1 MIDTE
6 AFSMFPRTFAVPRM
20 SKSNPGALQ
29 GTLDLLILRALAR
42 GPIHGHGIAVH
53 VRQVSDEVLRIAGGS
68 LYPALHRLEQAG
80 LINSTWRTSE
90 NHHRAKY
97 YRITVVGRRQLAIE
111 EENWKRLTRAVS
123 KVLRFT

>member
-1 MIDTE
+1 MGQVNR
-6 AFSMFPRTFAVPRM
+6 AKRGFAQPQLFVAPT
-20 SKSNPGALQ
+20 AVLH
-29 GTLDLLILRALAR
+29 ILGKTLAR

-68 LYPALHRLEQAG
+68 LYPALHRIEQAG
-80 LINSTWRTSE
+80 LISSGWRTSE

-111 EENWKRLTRAVS
+111 EENWRRLTRAVS
-123 KVLRFT
+123 KVLRFA